1 MSLIQVG
8 IDSGFVEL
16 GEGKGILIIHPKR
29 VINPAILQQ
38 LLQEM
43 TKKGYES
50 KDKIAFNQ
58 PIVMVKKEKLDLTEL
73 ATKLFA
79 LSGRY
84 GIYLKVETFVEENDI
99 RNGEIGIGFE
109 YKGKSIE
116 KRFDVDMLCS
126 MERDYLTGWLEESL
140 QKIDSEVEAEKF
152 DVDGK
157 HDI

>member
-8 IDSGFVEL
+8 IDSGFVEF
-16 GEGKGILIIHPKR
+16 GEGKGMLIIHPKR

-43 TKKGYES
+43 IQDGYES

-73 ATKLFA
+73 TVKLFA

-84 GIYLKVETFVEENDI
+84 GIYLKVETFVDENDI
-99 RNGEIGIGFE
+99 ENGEVSVGFE
-109 YKGKSIE
+109 YKGKSVE
-116 KRFDVDMLCS
+116 KRFDIDMLCS
-126 MERDYLTGWLEESL
+126 MEKDYLLGWLEEQL
-140 QKIDSEVEAEKF
+140 QKIDSAIEAEKF